1 MHVYTCKICKNFT
14 EHVCHRV
21 RRSDKHCAGLWSD
34 SIIEQVIMRVL
45 KNQRGLTIWRGVTES
60 ARLLWVRSIHRA
72 DIHNCMCNYNTKAV
86 SSI

>member
-1 MHVYTCKICKNFT
+1 
-14 EHVCHRV
+14 
-21 RRSDKHCAGLWSD
+21 
-34 SIIEQVIMRVL
+34 MRVL

-60 ARLLWVRSIHRA
+60 ARLLWVQSMHRA